1 MSDPVRLLNSSGGQH
16 ELERAVLDSLRA
28 VAVPAQA
35 KGVVWG
41 ALSVT
46 VAEAGALAGATAGTA
61 SVWRGALKLFGSPK
75 ALMAVPVVVAALG
88 ASAIHQRSPAASA
101 QQGTSVAPA
110 APMAAQAAAVAV
122 PEPSPGTESE
132 AESPLADT
140 ADRPAPVMVRDRLRH
155 ESALLTRA
163 RAELRSGDPHAAQA
177 TLSRM
182 QREFPAGA
190 LHQERDVLGIE
201 ALAAEGNA
209 EAAAR
214 GARAF
219 IVAHPESPHAS
230 TLRRFLASN

>member
-46 VAEAGALAGATAGTA
+46 VAEAGALAGATVGTA
-61 SVWRGALKLFGSPK
+61 SVWRGALKLLVSPK

-88 ASAIHQRSPAASA
+88 AGALHQRSQAAPDQPSP
-101 QQGTSVAPA
+101 SVAPA
-110 APMAAQAAAVAV
+110 VPTVAQGASIAVA
-122 PEPSPGTESE
+122 EPSLET
-132 AESPLADT
+132 ESPLPDT
-140 ADRPAPVMVRDRLRH
+140 ADRPAPVMVKDRLRH

-163 RAELRSGDPHAAQA
+163 RAELRGGNPRAAQA

-209 EAAAR
+209 DAAAR

-219 IVAHPESPHAS
+219 IALHPESPHAS
-230 TLRRFLASN
+230 TLRRFLASNN

>member
-1 MSDPVRLLNSSGGQH
+1 MPDPVRLLNSSSGQH
-16 ELERAVLDSLRA
+16 QLERAVLDSLR
-28 VAVPAQA
+28 VVTVPAQA

-61 SVWRGALKLFGSPK
+61 SAWQGAFKLLVSPK
-75 ALMAVPVVVAALG
+75 ALLAVPAVVAALSAG
-88 ASAIHQRSPAASA
+88 AVMHQHSQAASA
-101 QQGTSVAPA
+101 LSTSVASVSSVSSDA
-110 APMAAQAAAVAV
+110 LTAAQ
-122 PEPSPGTESE
+122 PSPSEPSSE
-132 AESPLADT
+132 AEAPLPDT
-140 ADRPAPVMVRDRLRH
+140 ADRPAPVVVRDRLRH

-163 RAELRSGDPHAAQA
+163 RAELRSGNPHAAQA

-190 LHQERDVLGIE
+190 LRQERDVLGIE
-201 ALAAEGNA
+201 ALAAEGNT

-219 IVAHPESPHAS
+219 IALHPESPHAA
-230 TLRRFLASN
+230 TLHRFLASN

>member
-1 MSDPVRLLNSSGGQH
+1 MPDPVRLLSGSGGQH
-16 ELERAVLDSLRA
+16 QLERAVLDSLR
-28 VAVPAQA
+28 VVTVPAQA

-61 SVWRGALKLFGSPK
+61 SVWRGALKLLVSPK

-88 ASAIHQRSPAASA
+88 AGAGAMHQRSMTAQVPSPA
-101 QQGTSVAPA
+101 V
-110 APMAAQAAAVAV
+110 AAAALPVAQPGPIAV
-122 PEPSPGTESE
+122 PEAPAE
-132 AESPLADT
+132 APLPDAT
-140 ADRPAPVMVRDRLRH
+140 DRPAPVMVRDRLRH

-163 RAELRSGDPHAAQA
+163 RAELRGGNPHAAQA

-190 LHQERDVLGIE
+190 LHQERDVLAIE

-219 IVAHPESPHAS
+219 IIAHPESPHAS

>member
-1 MSDPVRLLNSSGGQH
+1 MSDPVRLLNSSGGQRQ
-16 ELERAVLDSLRA
+16 LERAVLDSLR
-28 VAVPAQA
+28 VVSVPAQA
-35 KGVVWG
+35 KGLVWG

-61 SVWRGALKLFGSPK
+61 SAWRGALKLFVSPK

-88 ASAIHQRSPAASA
+88 AGAIHQHSQAASVQSQSVSPVSADALTVA
-101 QQGTSVAPA
+101 QPSL
-110 APMAAQAAAVAV
+110 AAASQ
-122 PEPSPGTESE
+122 PSSESE
-132 AESPLADT
+132 APLPGT
-140 ADRPAPVMVRDRLRH
+140 ADRPAPVVVRDHLRH

-163 RAELRSGDPHAAQA
+163 RAELRSGNPHAAQA

-182 QREFPAGA
+182 QREFPVGA
-190 LHQERDVLGIE
+190 LRQERDVLGIE

-219 IVAHPESPHAS
+219 IALHPESPHAA
-230 TLRRFLASN
+230 TLHRFLASN

>member
-16 ELERAVLDSLRA
+16 ELERAVLDSLR
-28 VAVPAQA
+28 VVTVPAQA
-35 KGVVWG
+35 KAVIWG

-61 SVWRGALKLFGSPK
+61 SVWRGALKLLVSPK

-88 ASAIHQRSPAASA
+88 VGAIHQRSPAVSA

-110 APMAAQAAAVAV
+110 APTALQATAVEVA
-122 PEPSPGTESE
+122 EPSVEV
-132 AESPLADT
+132 ESPLPDT
-140 ADRPAPVMVRDRLRH
+140 ADRPAPVVVRDRLRH

-163 RAELRSGDPHAAQA
+163 RAELRSGNPHAAQA

-219 IVAHPESPHAS
+219 IVAHPESPHAA
-230 TLRRFLASN
+230 TLHRFLTSNN

>member
-1 MSDPVRLLNSSGGQH
+1 MPDPIRLLNSSGGQH
-16 ELERAVLDSLRA
+16 QLERAVLDSLRV

-35 KGVVWG
+35 KSLVWG
-41 ALSVT
+41 ALNVT

-61 SVWRGALKLFGSPK
+61 SVWRGALKFLVSPK

-88 ASAIHQRSPAASA
+88 AGAMHQRSL
-101 QQGTSVAPA
+101 A
-110 APMAAQAAAVAV
+110 APVQTPAVAAAALTVAQPSSLAA
-122 PEPSPGTESE
+122 PETPTE
-132 AESPLADT
+132 AEAADAT
-140 ADRPAPVMVRDRLRH
+140 DRPAPVMVRDRLRH

-163 RAELRSGDPHAAQA
+163 RAELRSGNPHAAQA

-190 LHQERDVLGIE
+190 LHQERDVLAIE

-214 GARAF
+214 GARSF
-219 IVAHPESPHAS
+219 ILAHPESPHAA

>member
-16 ELERAVLDSLRA
+16 QLERAVLDSLRV

-61 SVWRGALKLFGSPK
+61 SVWRGALKYLVSPK
-75 ALMAVPVVVAALG
+75 ALMAVPVVVAAIG
-88 ASAIHQRSPAASA
+88 ASAVHQRSL
-101 QQGTSVAPA
+101 VAPVQSPA
-110 APMAAQAAAVAV
+110 VAAVALTATAPSPEAVSDV
-122 PEPSPGTESE
+122 PEAE
-132 AESPLADT
+132 AALPDA

-163 RAELRSGDPHAAQA
+163 RAELRSGNPHAAQA

-190 LHQERDVLGIE
+190 LHQERDVLAIE

-209 EAAAR
+209 DAAAR

-219 IVAHPESPHAS
+219 IAAHPESPHAA
-230 TLRRFLASN
+230 TLRRFLPLN

>member
-1 MSDPVRLLNSSGGQH
+1 MPDPVRLLNSSGGQH
-16 ELERAVLDSLRA
+16 QLERAVLDSLR
-28 VAVPAQA
+28 VVSVPAQA

-61 SVWRGALKLFGSPK
+61 SVWRGALKFLVSPK

-88 ASAIHQRSPAASA
+88 AGAMHQRSMTAQVPGPA
-101 QQGTSVAPA
+101 V
-110 APMAAQAAAVAV
+110 AAAALPVAQ
-122 PEPSPGTESE
+122 PSPVALAEAPTE
-132 AESPLADT
+132 AEAPSPDAT
-140 ADRPAPVMVRDRLRH
+140 DRPAPVMVKDRLRH

-163 RAELRSGDPHAAQA
+163 RAELRSGNPHAAQA

-182 QREFPAGA
+182 QREFPSGA
-190 LHQERDVLGIE
+190 LHQERDVLAIE

-214 GARAF
+214 GARSF

>member
-16 ELERAVLDSLRA
+16 QLERAVLDSLRV

-61 SVWRGALKLFGSPK
+61 SAWRGALKLFVSPK

-88 ASAIHQRSPAASA
+88 AGAIHQHSQVASVQSQSVSSLSSDALTAAQSSPAAAS
-101 QQGTSVAPA
+101 
-110 APMAAQAAAVAV
+110 
-122 PEPSPGTESE
+122 EPSSE
-132 AESPLADT
+132 AEAPLPDT
-140 ADRPAPVMVRDRLRH
+140 ADRPAPVVVRDRLRH

-163 RAELRSGDPHAAQA
+163 RAELRSGNPHAAQA
-177 TLSRM
+177 TLSRL

-201 ALAAEGNA
+201 ALAAEGNT

-219 IVAHPESPHAS
+219 IALHPESPHAA
-230 TLRRFLASN
+230 TLHRFLASN

>member
-28 VAVPAQA
+28 VAVPAEA

-61 SVWRGALKLFGSPK
+61 SVWRGAVKLLVSPK

-88 ASAIHQRSPAASA
+88 AGAIHQRSQVASVQQRPSIAAATLTVAQPSPAAAS
-101 QQGTSVAPA
+101 
-110 APMAAQAAAVAV
+110 
-122 PEPSPGTESE
+122 EPSTE
-132 AESPLADT
+132 AEAPPPDA
-140 ADRPAPVMVRDRLRH
+140 ADRPAPVVVRDRLRR

-163 RAELRSGDPHAAQA
+163 RAELRSGNPHAAQA
-177 TLSRM
+177 TLSRI
-182 QREFPAGA
+182 QHEFPAGA
-190 LHQERDVLGIE
+190 LHQERDVLAIE
-201 ALAAEGNA
+201 ALAAEGNS

-230 TLRRFLASN
+230 TLRRFLSSNN